1 MTIHQLSIFIEN
13 KAGTLVGLLRQLK
26 EANISLIA
34 ISISDTMDYGVCRIV
49 CSEPVKAYSVLKEA
63 GVAVSLREVIAVE
76 LDDEPGRAADAIGIL
91 SDEGLSVAYMYS
103 FRITGKGVIV
113 FRTDDN
119 AKAIAALTRG
129 GLNMIREEELSRL
142 V

>member
-1 MTIHQLSIFIEN
+1 MTVHQLSIFIEN

-34 ISISDTMDYGVCRIV
+34 ISISDTMDYGICRII
-49 CSEPVKAYSVLKEA
+49 CSEPMKAYEFLKDA

-91 SDEGLSVAYMYS
+91 SDEGLSIAYMYS
-103 FRITGKGVIV
+103 FRLTGKGVIV

-119 AKAIAALTRG
+119 PRAIEALRRG
-129 GLNMIREEELSRL
+129 GLTMIREDDLSKL